1 MGLLHGTTEP
11 PGRTGRLR
19 NMKPAFQLG
28 RRLRPPV
35 AAAIACGAVVAVSVG
50 AAACGQL
57 QSPLTARI
65 GADRGVAPGQLS
77 VISGTGIAMGAHIDA
92 ASRRRAVGLA
102 ERLLADVR
110 VPSGSRLVESLPGRR
125 LTGPAFVPLCDPV
138 EDDAVH
144 WLVPLSAGALT
155 TFLTGHVPAAMS
167 SEGSG
172 TETSD
177 GRVTTFFVTDD
188 PRAHSESGDE
198 LVFTLTPIGTSTEL
212 GADALTVPA
221 GADCVDPG
229 GPEVRAKG
237 VRARVNPG
245 GLPTFVKGGSHHR

>member
-1 MGLLHGTTEP
+1 
-11 PGRTGRLR
+11 
-19 NMKPAFQLG
+19 MKPAFQLS
-28 RRLRPPV
+28 RRPRPTV
-35 AAAIACGAVVAVSVG
+35 AAAIACGAVVAVLVG
-50 AAACGQL
+50 AAGCGQL
-57 QSPLTARI
+57 RSSLTART

-92 ASRRRAVGLA
+92 AARQRAVRQD

-155 TFLTGHVPAAMS
+155 AFLTGHVPAAMS

-177 GRVTTFFVTDD
+177 GNVTSYFVTDEPLARSASD
-188 PRAHSESGDE
+188 GE
-198 LVFTLTPIGTSTEL
+198 LVFTLTPVGASTEL

-221 GADCVDPG
+221 GADCVNPG
-229 GPEVRAKG
+229 GPAARAKG
-237 VRARVNPG
+237 ARAHVNPG